1 MNEPQAKLYLASEAF
16 AEYMVDLVAD
26 VSVARE
32 YDLPLGS
39 AQAFPAQMLRL
50 SRPASV
56 GDVIFQLELPVLEGL
71 TPAELIAIRQTH
83 VEYFENF
90 RNALRRAARERLKL
104 ESNRSSMQIADEIRT
119 DIVEPELAKIR
130 TTLASAEQLI
140 AKKNGGKHFPRSS
153 RHDMRHSLWP
163 PAGRGSVRRCGSYSE
178 RGRSRSCQAF
188 GRSER
193 VEPERHVFSLEG
205 CWPLT
210 RVLALVAT
218 AAKTGKATLIS

>member
-1 MNEPQAKLYLASEAF
+1 MEFIDAEVETRIPVGKMNEPQAKLYLASEAF

-140 AKKNGGKHFPRSS
+140 AKKTAVSIFLGVLATTCGILSG
-153 RHDMRHSLWP
+153 LP
-163 PAGRGSVRRCGSYSE
+163 PA
-178 RGRSRSCQAF
+178 
-188 GRSER
+188 
-193 VEPERHVFSLEG
+193 
-205 CWPLT
+205 
-210 RVLALVAT
+210 VAVSAG
-218 AAKTGKATLIS
+218 AAATLSGVGPAAARHLDVQNELSLSDMYFLWKAVGHSHAS